1 MNNRESSL
9 FMVNVFNQ
17 AQARSICFVLVCLA
31 VFVWSTTPAK
41 AISLI
46 RDTEIE
52 QLLKEYTDP
61 IVSAANLDPNVV
73 SLYIVNDPSLNAFVV
88 GGHNIFF
95 HTGMIVAV
103 DNPNQL
109 KGVIAHETAHI
120 AGRHGA
126 LRRDAMAAA
135 TRPMLLSMALGIF
148 AIAAGAP
155 DAGMAIITGGQ
166 HIATMDILAYTR
178 TQEASADQAGVGYL
192 EKTGQSPYGVMSFFG
207 KLRTQEV
214 LSASRSWEYF
224 RTHPLSSDR
233 MAALR
238 TRVNNS
244 RYLGKPDSDSDQ
256 HRLKMAQAKLRG
268 FLESPKAALN
278 RFPTKD
284 KSAPAR
290 YGRSVA
296 YFRNADTDKALS
308 EIDSLIAEEPKNP
321 FFHELKGQI
330 LFESG
335 RVGESVPSHQR
346 SAELAPK
353 SALFHLNLAQAII
366 ADPKSETDM
375 VANKRAQDELKR
387 ALHLDSDL
395 SFAWH
400 QLAITYAREDNP
412 GMANMATAER
422 YYLVGD
428 IQQSAYFAVRAQSKL
443 ERGSVEWNRAIDI
456 LHVAQDY
463 ANRQKKK
470 RR

>member
-1 MNNRESSL
+1 
-9 FMVNVFNQ
+9 MVNIFSR
-17 AQARSICFVLVCLA
+17 AQARSISIALFCVM
-31 VFVWSTTPAK
+31 VFASAITPAN

-61 IVSAANLDPNVV
+61 IVSAAKLDPNVV
-73 SLYIVNDPSLNAFVV
+73 TLYIVNDPSLNAFVV

-126 LRRDAMAAA
+126 LRRDAMASA

-192 EKTGQSPYGVMSFFG
+192 EKTGQSPYGIMSFFS
-207 KLRTQEV
+207 KLRSQEV
-214 LSASRSWEYF
+214 LSASRQWKYF

-233 MAALR
+233 MGALR
-238 TRVNNS
+238 ARVNSS
-244 RYLGKPDSDSDQ
+244 RYLGRPDSDSDK

-268 FLESPKAALN
+268 FLDSPKAALN

-296 YFRNADTDKALS
+296 YFRNADTEKALT
-308 EIDSLIAEEPKNP
+308 EINSLIADEPSNP

-335 RVGESVPSHQR
+335 RVRESIPSHQR
-346 SAELAPK
+346 SAELSPK
-353 SALFHLNLAQAII
+353 SALFRLNVAQAII

-375 VANKRAQDELKR
+375 AANTQAQKELKR
-387 ALHLDSDL
+387 ALDLDSDL

-400 QLAITYAREDNP
+400 QLAITYARQDNP
-412 GMANMATAER
+412 GMADMATAER

-428 IQQSAYFAVRAQSKL
+428 IKQSAYFAMRAQSKL
-443 ERGSVEWNRAIDI
+443 ERGSIDWNRAVDI
-456 LHVAQDY
+456 LHVAQEY
-463 ANRQKKK
+463 ANQDKK
-470 RR
+470 RRR